1 MKKAALLKIAP
12 SPVNK
17 ENRPKKQRTIQELF
31 ARSKSESNLT
41 KKTKQVQKVT
51 AAADVSEVVLLDDDS
66 DDSQLVQQLDLLDKK
81 SDRAKSTLTDI
92 QNKVCLRPFL
102 KLLRMNPFLQWSYF
116 L

>member
-17 ENRPKKQRTIQELF
+17 ENRPKKQKTIQELF

-41 KKTKQVQKVT
+41 KKTKKVQEV
-51 AAADVSEVVLLDDDS
+51 AAAAIDVSEVILLDDDS

-92 QNKVCLRPFL
+92 QNKVC
-102 KLLRMNPFLQWSYF
+102 
-116 L
+116 